1 MWWGGNIAKW
11 GQYKLISLEDEGTA
25 ILWNVRNYLPPRR
38 LCCSASL
45 LLGPR
50 IPHHFRLF
58 AASSWNWDLQIGRDA
73 SCVTVC
79 TLWICVLWD
88 VTLCRWMSGSFLV
101 DYVTLSMKALQ
112 SFETS
117 WTICLTTQHH
127 ILKDSDPQKHHC
139 ENFISHICTLCFVHW
154 HHKM

>member
-58 AASSWNWDLQIGRDA
+58 AASSWNWDLQIGQRCKLCNCLHPVDLCSVGCDAVSLDEWFFSCWLRDLEYEGI
-73 SCVTVC
+73 T
-79 TLWICVLWD
+79 VLWNI
-88 VTLCRWMSGSFLV
+88 LN
-101 DYVTLSMKALQ
+101 YLSDNTASYPKRLR
-112 SFETS
+112 SSETPL
-117 WTICLTTQHH
+117 WELY
-127 ILKDSDPQKHHC
+127 
-139 ENFISHICTLCFVHW
+139 ISHLYTLFCSLTP
-154 HHKM
+154 